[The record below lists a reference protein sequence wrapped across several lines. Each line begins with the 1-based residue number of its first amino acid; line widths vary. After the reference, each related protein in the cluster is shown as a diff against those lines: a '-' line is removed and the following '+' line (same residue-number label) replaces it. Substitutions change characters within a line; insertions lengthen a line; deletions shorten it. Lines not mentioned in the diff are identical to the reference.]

1 MKKLLIFL
9 LVPVFIAMA
18 GCQKEFSNPNAADGG
33 QLVNSAEGL
42 TALIVGLKREYS
54 FGATGTLYNVVS
66 ANGLT
71 TKELYVINTG
81 NGELTALEN
90 GKGTVGASNSFLRNI
105 WTSANL
111 LKANAQILIDN
122 GDALRAP
129 GTSEPIRVYGHL
141 FKAIA
146 LGTMAQFWE
155 QVTAQVISTED
166 FLNGKRPAFISR
178 TQALEEAVNLLNAAA
193 PLAEVAPSGFFAL
206 KVGSDLNLKNTVYA
220 MLARY
225 NLMLGKYNE
234 ALAAAAKVDLSTAST
249 VRSFWRYDN
258 ITQNPLYRVSFV
270 TNNVHNGLPNF
281 GLSGAL
287 APDAADGRIAF
298 YLGANAAPVKVQG
311 FFKSDND
318 QIPVYLPGEITLIIA
333 EAQARL
339 GNLPEAVKALD
350 AVRTKATDPFS
361 VTAKLPAYSGAQDKD
376 AILAEIYRQRCIEL
390 YLSGMKLEDSRRFG
404 RPGPNDANAE
414 RSRNFYP
421 YPQVER
427 DNNLNT
433 PADPAI

>member
-1 MKKLLIFL
+1 MKKLIILL
-9 LVPVFIAMA
+9 LVPALLVMA
-18 GCQKEFSNPNAADGG
+18 GCYKEFSNPNAADGE
-33 QLVNSAEGL
+33 QVTTNAEGL
-42 TALIVGLKREYS
+42 AALIVGLKREYS
-54 FGATGTLYNVVS
+54 VGATGTLYNVVS

-90 GKGTVGASNSFLRNI
+90 GKGTVGASNSFIRNI

-122 GDALRAP
+122 ADGLRAA
-129 GTSEPIRVYGHL
+129 GTSEPIRVYGHV
-141 FKAIA
+141 FKALA

-155 QVTAQVISTED
+155 QVTAEVITTDD
-166 FLNGKRPAFISR
+166 FLNGKRPAFVSR
-178 TQALEEAVNLLNAAA
+178 TAALEEAVKLLEAAV
-193 PLAEVAPSGFFAL
+193 PLAEVAPSAFFTL
-206 KVGSDLNLKNTVYA
+206 KVGTDINLKNTVNLL
-220 MLARY
+220 LARY
-225 NLMLGKYNE
+225 NLMLGKNNE
-234 ALAAAAKVDLSTAST
+234 ALAAAGKVDIASSAA
-249 VRSFWRYDN
+249 RSFWRYDN
-258 ITQNPLYRVSFV
+258 ISQNPLYRISFV

-281 GLSGAL
+281 GLPTAL

-298 YLGANAAPVKVQG
+298 YLGNNTAPVKVQG
-311 FFKSDND
+311 FFKSDGD
-318 QIPVYLPGEITLIIA
+318 QIPVYLPGEVSLIIA

-339 GNLPEAVKALD
+339 GNLTDAVKALD
-350 AVRTKATDPFS
+350 VVRTKATDPS
-361 VTAKLPAYSGAQDKD
+361 GVTAKLPAYSGPADKD
-376 AILAEIYRQRCIEL
+376 AILTEIYRQRCIEL

-427 DNNLNT
+427 DNNINT
-433 PADPAI
+433 PPDPAI